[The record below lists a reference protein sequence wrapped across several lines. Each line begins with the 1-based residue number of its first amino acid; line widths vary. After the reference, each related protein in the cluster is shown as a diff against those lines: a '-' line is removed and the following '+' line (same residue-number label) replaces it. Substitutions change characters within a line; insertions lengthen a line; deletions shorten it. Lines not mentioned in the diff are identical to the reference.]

1 MITEYISWM
10 CTIDLFIQEMD
21 LLNVSII
28 EVRIPK
34 AKEWPFFLITFSFTD
49 KFSCNNVIFSS
60 LHIEHTTLNDFA
72 TCQSSVDSVVFH
84 FALRMKCLPSF
95 LH

>member
-34 AKEWPFFLITFSFTD
+34 AKEWPFFKLFHLLISF
-49 KFSCNNVIFSS
+49 
-60 LHIEHTTLNDFA
+60 LA
-72 TCQSSVDSVVFH
+72 TM
-84 FALRMKCLPSF
+84 LSF
-95 LH
+95 LHFT

>member
-34 AKEWPFFLITFSFTD
+34 AKEWPFF
-49 KFSCNNVIFSS
+49 K
-60 LHIEHTTLNDFA
+60 
-72 TCQSSVDSVVFH
+72 
-84 FALRMKCLPSF
+84 
-95 LH
+95 